1 MAKDYI
7 EERRTG
13 NAGGLYL
20 AGTRVSLDSV
30 VQCFNDGLSPESI
43 LSEFDT
49 LNLAQV
55 YGAIAY
61 YLENQAAIDAYR
73 LRQKQRFED
82 QRRVATPLPEEL
94 RQRLNAA
101 RGRIRSG
108 RTD

>member
-7 EERRTG
+7 EER
-13 NAGGLYL
+13 NGGFYL

-49 LNLAQV
+49 LNLAQI

-61 YLENQAAIDAYR
+61 YLENQASVDAYR
-73 LRQKQRFED
+73 VRQKQRFED
-82 QRRVATPLPEEL
+82 QRRAADPIPDTL

-101 RGRIRSG
+101 RERLRTGRA
-108 RTD
+108 D